1 MKKIIFSLL
10 FSITVVGNVSAQNFD
25 DIAKKVGL
33 ERIIFCYFVG
43 ADLEQ
48 KNGYGLMPAAKIGR
62 AVRIVYINLLKNFPS
77 NQIETTAS
85 VVAKEIST
93 MTMRELTMAPLK
105 CSDDPSINQYIKEN
119 LK

>member
-1 MKKIIFSLL
+1 MKKILLPLL
-10 FSITVVGNVSAQNFD
+10 FSITVVGNVSAQNFEEV
-25 DIAKKVGL
+25 AKKVGL

-48 KNGYGLMPAAKIGR
+48 KNGYGFMPAVKISR
-62 AVRIVYINLLKNFPS
+62 AVRIVYTDLLKTFS
-77 NQIETTAS
+77 ANQIETTAS

-93 MTMRELTMAPLK
+93 MAMQKLMMAPIK
-105 CSDDPSINQYIKEN
+105 CSEDPSINPYIKES